1 MLQCLALL
9 CALVSAGDAFA
20 VQPPFRAASHG
31 PVGSSRPVM
40 LEPLTV
46 GGMAKLGLV
55 IGMALGKRAIKDE
68 RPAEGTIC
76 QECEAC
82 ASQKYLERCLARPSA
97 TTSRGRRRS
106 PGPTMLDSNLLVG
119 GVMLV
124 GGTALGVGGIAFI
137 ENRGE
142 KSKDSMSDE
151 TKSRM
156 AGMWH
161 PTWHPGPMRPL
172 TRRLSRLATFFNTPP
187 GRNVYG
193 RRGARDAP

>member
-1 MLQCLALL
+1 
-9 CALVSAGDAFA
+9 
-20 VQPPFRAASHG
+20 
-31 PVGSSRPVM
+31 
-40 LEPLTV
+40 
-46 GGMAKLGLV
+46 
-55 IGMALGKRAIKDE
+55 
-68 RPAEGTIC
+68 
-76 QECEAC
+76 
-82 ASQKYLERCLARPSA
+82 
-97 TTSRGRRRS
+97 
-106 PGPTMLDSNLLVG
+106 MLDSNLLVG

-187 GRNVYG
+187 GRDVYG
-193 RRGARDAP
+193 R